1 LTGPG
6 LINFDLSLFKNM
18 KFKRISEHFNA
29 QFRAEVFNIFNH
41 PNFAPPL
48 DNNALFDGSSG
59 QAIAGAGAITTTV
72 TTSRQI
78 QFALKLTW

>member
-29 QFRAEVFNIFNH
+29 QFRAEVFNAFNH

-48 DNNALFDGSSG
+48 DNNALFDSTG
-59 QAIAGAGAITTTV
+59 QAIGGAGAITTTV
-72 TTSRQI
+72 TTSRQL